1 MLRRLRDRLREERGM
16 TLPLA
21 LAMLM
26 VLSLTTAGTIVYTS
40 SNQRHSTQSRAEE
53 EALHL
58 AEAGVNN
65 ALAVL
70 SHDDT
75 DAANDVALTEPAG
88 TPCPDGSNCFEQT
101 YSTGHVRWK
110 GQYVTEGV
118 GGRWL
123 IESWGYAQNPSPG
136 LADIRR
142 YLKASVSVVASPSQ
156 VVNASGWKFVLAAG
170 TSNAT
175 TCDVTLSQSAHIDS
189 PFYVAG
195 NLCLRQT
202 SKVYEPDAND
212 PVWLIVKGKLEIPQ
226 GTAPNQARVGET
238 SSQPISKVEIGG
250 GCTTNITTAGHAC
263 SPASPTLD
271 RVWTTSLTNG
281 APTTIDKPPADY
293 AGFYQSANPGP
304 TRPCNPANANAPIFD
319 NNGVINLATN
329 GSVGTIRI
337 TPSTTSYSCIGR
349 DSNGVIVGRMDWN
362 ASTRHLTVSGVMYI
376 DGSVIMDNNVL
387 ITYSGSATL
396 YLSGTFT
403 LSGGSQRFCAAWTGT
418 NCNFDAWNPN
428 QDLLIIVAQ
437 GRNAD
442 GDSII
447 FQNAVQWQGG
457 FYAEGNI
464 NLGESSLSEGPMM
477 GQTIKIAQ
485 SAQIRPLPP
494 MTNVPVGAPGN
505 PTTHATPQRPV
516 YFPNS

>member
-1 MLRRLRDRLREERGM
+1 
-16 TLPLA
+16 
-21 LAMLM
+21 
-26 VLSLTTAGTIVYTS
+26 
-40 SNQRHSTQSRAEE
+40 
-53 EALHL
+53 
-58 AEAGVNN
+58 
-65 ALAVL
+65 
-70 SHDDT
+70 
-75 DAANDVALTEPAG
+75 
-88 TPCPDGSNCFEQT
+88 
-101 YSTGHVRWK
+101 
-110 GQYVTEGV
+110 
-118 GGRWL
+118 
-123 IESWGYAQNPSPG
+123 
-136 LADIRR
+136 
-142 YLKASVSVVASPSQ
+142 
-156 VVNASGWKFVLAAG
+156 
-170 TSNAT
+170 
-175 TCDVTLSQSAHIDS
+175 
-189 PFYVAG
+189 
-195 NLCLRQT
+195 
-202 SKVYEPDAND
+202 
-212 PVWLIVKGKLEIPQ
+212 
-226 GTAPNQARVGET
+226 
-238 SSQPISKVEIGG
+238 
-250 GCTTNITTAGHAC
+250 
-263 SPASPTLD
+263 
-271 RVWTTSLTNG
+271 
-281 APTTIDKPPADY
+281 
-293 AGFYQSANPGP
+293 
-304 TRPCNPANANAPIFD
+304 
-319 NNGVINLATN
+319 VINLATN

-457 FYAEGNI
+457 FHAEGNI

-505 PTTHATPQRPV
+505 LTTHATPQRPV